1 VKRAFGCVLALCLAS
16 GCGAGGAP
24 PAETPSGAP
33 PPNKS
38 VEDERDQDGAH
49 DDAAEGG
56 EHQFAQPPGS
66 TKQDTQTESLGLDGA
81 LALFQK
87 SESELAT
94 GIVDCGKACKA
105 LGSMER
111 SMDRICE
118 LTGPED
124 PEKRCQSA
132 REKAK
137 AARERVEKHCPDC
150 SSG

>member
-1 VKRAFGCVLALCLAS
+1 MRRAFGCVLALALAS
-16 GCGAGGAP
+16 GCSAGGAP
-24 PAETPSGAP
+24 PAETPASGRPPASKTLEDDRDGAEDAP
-33 PPNKS
+33 AG
-38 VEDERDQDGAH
+38 DERQY
-49 DDAAEGG
+49 
-56 EHQFAQPPGS
+56 AQPPSS
-66 TKQDTQTESLGLDGA
+66 TKEDVTAETLSLDGA
-81 LALFQK
+81 LALFEK
-87 SESELAT
+87 SASELAT

-105 LGSMER
+105 LGSMKR

-150 SSG
+150 S